1 MSTKYLFKIYLIPV
15 VFHLLWMTTS
25 VMAQTE
31 QDVQVANDYFL
42 RGEREKA
49 LELYKDLSKNSVAA
63 PSIYAN
69 YFALLIDQSKYK
81 DAEDLVDRMSKR
93 DPNNLQYRLDKG
105 MIYIKQADLPKA
117 DKYLKSLSRTLLDEP
132 YKIRQFCDYMAQ
144 HGLIEYAQQAYVAAR
159 EYHKNQTLFTLELAN
174 IYRLQGKKNEMV
186 AEYLGYVSQT
196 PGNVNYTKNLL
207 QALLTRPDELE
218 ALEKLLYQR
227 IQEYPD
233 TELYADLLIWTHL
246 QQKNFYAAYIQARA
260 YDKRYRK
267 PNTRSFEI
275 GQISLNNGDYENATR
290 CFSYILKEFPNTEEV
305 LPSRLGLIK
314 ASEGKIKRSYPV
326 STDSVRQL
334 TGEYQSFILRYPDNS
349 SAFEATISRAQL
361 FATYLSQKDSA
372 ISQLQKL
379 INNPK
384 VSLPLKSRSRLE
396 LGDIYLLVNQPW
408 EATLLY
414 AQVEKTQKESPL
426 GYEAKLRNAKLSY
439 YKGDFRLAQQHLDI
453 LKEATSREI
462 ANDAMELS
470 MRIKENATFD
480 TTGAALREFAQIEL
494 LLYQNKTAEAYKRL
508 VHFTEPKQV
517 TISAVDALERGTK
530 TDSSI
535 RTDSVTLDIPAF
547 NQTPTIL
554 DDVYWKLAG
563 LQLRMGK
570 TDDALKTLQKIL
582 DEFGQDVLADDA
594 LFLTAE
600 IWERQKGSSSKAM
613 ELYRTFLDQYP
624 GSVFAAEARKRYRA
638 LRGDFA
644 DKPN

>member
-1 MSTKYLFKIYLIPV
+1 M
-15 VFHLLWMTTS
+15 H
-25 VMAQTE
+25 
-31 QDVQVANDYFL
+31 
-42 RGEREKA
+42 
-49 LELYKDLSKNSVAA
+49 
-63 PSIYAN
+63 
-69 YFALLIDQSKYK
+69 
-81 DAEDLVDRMSKR
+81 
-93 DPNNLQYRLDKG
+93 
-105 MIYIKQADLPKA
+105 
-117 DKYLKSLSRTLLDEP
+117 
-132 YKIRQFCDYMAQ
+132 
-144 HGLIEYAQQAYVAAR
+144 
-159 EYHKNQTLFTLELAN
+159 
-174 IYRLQGKKNEMV
+174 
-186 AEYLGYVSQT
+186 
-196 PGNVNYTKNLL
+196 
-207 QALLTRPDELE
+207 
-218 ALEKLLYQR
+218 
-227 IQEYPD
+227 
-233 TELYADLLIWTHL
+233 
-246 QQKNFYAAYIQARA
+246 
-260 YDKRYRK
+260 
-267 PNTRSFEI
+267 
-275 GQISLNNGDYENATR
+275 
-290 CFSYILKEFPNTEEV
+290 
-305 LPSRLGLIK
+305 
-314 ASEGKIKRSYPV
+314 
-326 STDSVRQL
+326 
-334 TGEYQSFILRYPDNS
+334 
-349 SAFEATISRAQL
+349 
-361 FATYLSQKDSA
+361 
-372 ISQLQKL
+372 
-379 INNPK
+379 
-384 VSLPLKSRSRLE
+384 
-396 LGDIYLLVNQPW
+396 
-408 EATLLY
+408 
-414 AQVEKTQKESPL
+414 
-426 GYEAKLRNAKLSY
+426 KLSY

>member
-1 MSTKYLFKIYLIPV
+1 
-15 VFHLLWMTTS
+15 MTTS